1 MKKTIAILLAAFM
14 MLTMVACGVNS
25 VAPAA
30 TTSPK
35 TESSTAPTKAE
46 ATPPLA
52 EVKTLSIFID
62 HTWYPTKT
70 FTGIIPEEIT
80 KLTGVKLD
88 PTIAVDDK
96 QLGVMVASGELP
108 DLVYTWS
115 MKDRLSN
122 ADLSYCYDDLIKQ
135 YNIPWDISPLQRGNA
150 LSLSTDG
157 KVYCVT
163 NHFATTEDWK
173 NASFGVPMTASLFY
187 RKDLYEQLGNPKLDS
202 LDDLTNI
209 FAQVKEKWPDV
220 TPFTF
225 DYNWRFQVMQCW
237 HGLGNWLS
245 FTKMDDG
252 TYKFYAE
259 TDQYKAMLKLLN
271 SWFQKGYMLADNF
284 AATNTTAL
292 VPYESGKAFS
302 LSSCTQNNNLSE
314 QVALTKVDQSFIS
327 VESKPLASYK
337 YTTTDIGWSGCFIT
351 KKCKDPEAAI
361 KFMAWQF
368 TPAAQMLTQNGREG
382 VEYTLDSNGIPKFS
396 DEWMAAAADGTQ
408 VQKYDP
414 WFYLGGSE
422 IAESF
427 GRCASLKD
435 YDKLYGPQ
443 YKAIKDLYENWP
455 WIAAAQPKVG
465 TDEKD
470 ILDSLGANSS
480 TGMIANYEAKIIMS
494 ATDADFE
501 ANYSEFVAAMKS
513 AGVEKLDAFM
523 NTSIPEAEKIY
534 K

>member
-1 MKKTIAILLAAFM
+1 MKKALVLLTAICMVLAMAAC
-14 MLTMVACGVNS
+14 TTTTTQPVA
-25 VAPAA
+25 
-30 TTSPK
+30 T
-35 TESSTAPTKAE
+35 TAPTAAPETSTAAE
-46 ATPPLA
+46 STPAPA
-52 EVKTLSIFID
+52 EIKTLSIFID

-70 FTGIIPEEIT
+70 FTGIIPDEIT
-80 KLTGVKLD
+80 KQTGVKLD

-96 QLGVMVASGELP
+96 QLGVMIASGELP
-108 DLVYTWS
+108 DLVYTWA
-115 MKDRLSN
+115 MKDRMSN
-122 ADLSYCYDDLIKQ
+122 ADLSYCYDDLISQ
-135 YNIPWDISPLQRGNA
+135 YSVPWEISALQRGNA

-163 NHFATTEDWK
+163 NHFATTDDWK

-187 RKDLYEQLGNPKLDS
+187 RKDLYEQLGSPQLDS
-202 LDDLTNI
+202 LDDLTAI
-209 FAQVKEKWPDV
+209 FAQVKEKWADV
-220 TPFTF
+220 VPFTF
-225 DYNWRFQVMQCW
+225 DYNWRFQVLQVW
-237 HGLGNWLS
+237 NGLGNWLS
-245 FTKMDDG
+245 FTKMNDG

-259 TDQYKAMLKLLN
+259 TEQYKNMLKLLN
-271 SWFQKGYMLADNF
+271 GWFQKGYMTADNF

-292 VPYESGKAFS
+292 VPYESGKAFA

-314 QVALTKVDQSFIS
+314 QVALTKVNPAFIS

-337 YTTTDIGWSGCFIT
+337 YTTTDIGWSGTFIT
-351 KKCKDPEAAI
+351 KKCKDPETAI
-361 KFMAWQF
+361 KFMAWEF
-368 TPAAQMLTQNGREG
+368 TPVAQVLTQNGREG
-382 VEYTLDSNGIPKFS
+382 TEYTLDANGIPKFS
-396 DEWMAAAADGTQ
+396 DEWMTAAADGTQ

-435 YDKLYGPQ
+435 YDKLYAPQ

-455 WIAAAQPKVG
+455 WVAAAQPKVG

-480 TGMIANYEAKIIMS
+480 TGMIANFEAKIIMS
-494 ATDADFE
+494 ATDADFDK
-501 ANYSEFVAAMKS
+501 NYAEFLAAMKS
-513 AGVEKLDAFM
+513 AGVEQLDVFM
-523 NTSIPEAEKIY
+523 NTSIPEMEKSY